1 MTPAQREAWEL
12 YQQLGS
18 YSAVAKALGK
28 HRKTVTHQIEKAQ
41 RYVDADQG
49 IKDAMVGTKLNDI
62 GNIHSGWL
70 KTEEASIYFRMPEGD
85 PTQTLI
91 DDIREAFS
99 DIPRCPPLPMPDAS
113 REGLLTVYP
122 VFDAHIGMKAW
133 GDETGE
139 DYDTNK
145 AYDRITNGIGSL
157 VSSAPS
163 SERAVVIVGGDLLH
177 ANDQTNATPQ
187 SKHILDVDTRHV
199 KTVDMAIKT
208 LAASIELIAQKHDEV
223 DVALIPGNHDRDG
236 YIGVMFA
243 LGERYSDCD
252 RINVQREAGEF
263 FVTEH
268 GKVMIAAHHGD
279 KAKAERLVMHMADE
293 WPDMWGRT
301 RFRHYFTGHLHHA
314 KLQDIGGVQVEQ
326 LRAVA
331 PRDAYAASH
340 GYSARSDMQAI
351 TYCRE
356 RGEISRVRV
365 AL

>member
-41 RYVDADQG
+41 RYLEVDQG
-49 IKDAMVGTKLNDI
+49 IRDAMVGTKLSDI

-70 KTEEASIYFRMPEGD
+70 KTDEASIYFRIPQDE

-91 DDIREAFS
+91 DDMRDAFNG
-99 DIPRCPPLPMPDAS
+99 IPECPPLPMPDAV
-113 REGLLTVYP
+113 RDGLMTVYP
-122 VFDAHIGMKAW
+122 LFDAHIGMKSW
-133 GDETGE
+133 GEETGE
-139 DYDTNK
+139 DYDTDI
-145 AYDRITNGIGSL
+145 AYDRITGGIGQC
-157 VSSAPS
+157 VAAAPS
-163 SERAVVIVGGDLLH
+163 SERAIVLIGGDLLH
-177 ANDQTNATPQ
+177 ANDQTNATPK
-187 SKHILDVDTRHV
+187 SKHVLDVDTRHY
-199 KTVDMAIKT
+199 KTMDMAIKT
-208 LAASIELIAQKHDEV
+208 LAAAIELIAQKHDDV
-223 DVALIPGNHDRDG
+223 DVAVIPGNHDRDA

-243 LGERYSDCD
+243 LGERYRGHD
-252 RINVQREAGEF
+252 RITVQREVGEF
-263 FVTEH
+263 FVTEW
-268 GKVMIAAHHGD
+268 GKVMIASHHGD

-351 TYCRE
+351 TYCKE